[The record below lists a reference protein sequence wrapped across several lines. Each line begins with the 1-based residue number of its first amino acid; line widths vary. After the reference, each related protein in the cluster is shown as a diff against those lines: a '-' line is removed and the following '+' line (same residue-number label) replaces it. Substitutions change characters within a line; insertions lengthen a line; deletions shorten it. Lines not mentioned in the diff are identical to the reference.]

1 MKQEPKHFP
10 SSRRGEKE
18 ESYAHAQDAKYI
30 TTFVVMSR
38 QVRLWY
44 YAHAT
49 IPTDDAHSLL
59 LQHIRGYTAVTTVAL
74 FVQTSSTPSTV
85 LTYVYASR
93 QQT

>member
-1 MKQEPKHFP
+1 MLPVTP
-10 SSRRGEKE
+10 V
-18 ESYAHAQDAKYI
+18 

-49 IPTDDAHSLL
+49 IPTDDAYSLF

-85 LTYVYASR
+85 LTYTCMHHGGKHNTAVDR
-93 QQT
+93 PV